1 MIASV
6 SGFERLTMRLT
17 TAADRIARAS
27 AERDAIG
34 PTRRWRR
41 AALLWPLFTK
51 GQSLFTKG

>member
-6 SGFERLTMRLT
+6 TGFERLTMRLT

-27 AERDAIG
+27 AERGAIG

-41 AALLWPLFTK
+41 AVLLWPLFAK
-51 GQSLFTKG
+51 GQ